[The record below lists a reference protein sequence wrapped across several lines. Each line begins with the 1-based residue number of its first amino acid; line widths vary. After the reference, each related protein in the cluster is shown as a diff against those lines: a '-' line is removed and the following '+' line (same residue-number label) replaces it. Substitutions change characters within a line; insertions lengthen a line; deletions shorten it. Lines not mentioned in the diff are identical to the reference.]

1 MSLLNAEA
9 AGERSWLRHYPA
21 GVQWAQTITTSTV
34 SELLSASAHRWP
46 ERLALEH
53 GAQRWSYR
61 QLDDVVTRL
70 ARTLAAQ
77 SLARP
82 GAVVALWMANRP
94 EQVLYAL
101 AALRAGA
108 TLVLLS
114 PLDAPA
120 TQAGKLADCG
130 ASVLVADHALWTPMT
145 HVLAGTPLQTLIH
158 VGAEDEPVDTP
169 PRLCLL
175 RSDHLLAADVPQAAL
190 PPIDAD
196 MPALLQYTG
205 GTTGV
210 PRAAVLTHGNLTA
223 ACEQYWHITHGAPA
237 ILEDG
242 RETLLLC
249 LPLFHIYA
257 FTANLLFGLRLGASI
272 LLQARFDAATVI
284 ACVGERRVTM
294 FSGVP
299 TMYAL
304 LIDACAG
311 ARPDL
316 SSLRFCLSGGA
327 PLPGETHRAFETL
340 TGLRLTEGW
349 GMTETASAGTYAPPT
364 GMVKIGSCGLPIP
377 GVDLRLVD
385 LDDFDRPAAAGAAG
399 ELCIRGPNVMRNY
412 LGQVPHLQGVFTA
425 DGYLR
430 TGDIAHIDEDG
441 YVHIVDRLKDMM
453 LCGGYNVYPRAIEEA
468 LYAHPAVQD
477 ALVIGI
483 PDAIRG
489 QVPKAFVQL
498 RPQAAGFSLDELKAF
513 LRGRVGRHEMVQ
525 ALEFRAELPRTAVG
539 KLSKKA
545 LLEGAGEGAP

>member
-1 MSLLNAEA
+1 MPQAEA
-9 AGERSWLRHYPA
+9 TIERPWLRHYPA
-21 GVQWAQTITTSTV
+21 GVQWAQTIVPSTV
-34 SELLSASAHRWP
+34 PELLRASAHRWP
-46 ERLALEH
+46 DRLALEC
-53 GAQRWSYR
+53 GTQRWSYR
-61 QLDDVVTRL
+61 QLDDAVTRL
-70 ARTLAAQ
+70 ARTLVAQ

-82 GAVVALWMANRP
+82 GAVVALWMGNRR

-101 AALRAGA
+101 AVLRAGA
-108 TLVLLS
+108 ALVLLS

-120 TQAGKLADCG
+120 TLAGKLADCG
-130 ASVLVADHALWTPMT
+130 ASVLVAERALWATMAD
-145 HVLAGTPLQTLIH
+145 VLAGTSLQTLVD
-158 VGAEDEPVDTP
+158 VGAEDEPVGTP
-169 PRLCLL
+169 SRLSRLQ
-175 RSDHLLAADVPQAAL
+175 SDHLRATDAPHAPL
-190 PPIDAD
+190 PRIGAD

-210 PRAAVLTHGNLTA
+210 PKAAVLTHGNLTA
-223 ACEQYWHITHGAPA
+223 ACEQYWHITHGVPA

-272 LLQARFDAATVI
+272 LLQSRFDAAAVI

-327 PLPGETHRAFETL
+327 PLPGETHRAFESL

-364 GMVKIGSCGLPIP
+364 GPIKIGSCGLPIP
-377 GVDLRLVD
+377 GVDLRFVD
-385 LDDFDRPAAAGAAG
+385 LDDFDRPAAAGSAG
-399 ELCIRGPNVMRNY
+399 ELCIRGPNVMRHY
-412 LGQVPHLQGVFTA
+412 LGQAPHLQGVFTA

-430 TGDIAHIDEDG
+430 TGDIARIDEDG

-477 ALVIGI
+477 ALVVGI
-483 PDAIRG
+483 PDALKG

-498 RPQAAGFSLDELKAF
+498 RPQAAGFSLDELKTF
-513 LRGRVGRHEMVQ
+513 LKGRVGRHEMVQ

-545 LLEGAGEGAP
+545 LLDGERGAAP

>member
-1 MSLLNAEA
+1 MPQEEA
-9 AGERSWLRHYPA
+9 PIERPWLRHYPA
-21 GVQWAQTITTSTV
+21 GVQWAQTIATSTV
-34 SELLSASAHRWP
+34 PELLRASAHRWP
-46 ERLALEH
+46 DRLALEH

-70 ARTLAAQ
+70 ARTLVTQA
-77 SLARP
+77 LARP
-82 GAVVALWMANRP
+82 GAVVALWMGNRA

-108 TLVLLS
+108 ALVLLS

-120 TQAGKLADCG
+120 TLAGKLVDCR
-130 ASVLVADHALWTPMT
+130 ASVLVADRALWAPM
-145 HVLAGTPLQTLIH
+145 AGTLTDTPLQTLVD
-158 VGAEDEPVDTP
+158 VGADGDPGDDL
-169 PRLCLL
+169 PRLHLL
-175 RSDHLLAADVPQAAL
+175 RSDLLLVADAPHAVL
-190 PPIDAD
+190 PSLAPD

-210 PRAAVLTHGNLTA
+210 PKAAVLTHGNLTA
-223 ACEQYWHITHGAPA
+223 ACEQYWHITHGVPA

-272 LLQARFDAATVI
+272 LLQPRFDAASVI

-304 LIDACAG
+304 LINACAG

-327 PLPGETHRAFETL
+327 PLPGETHRAFESL

-385 LDDFDRPAAAGAAG
+385 LDDFDRSAPAGSAG
-399 ELCIRGPNVMRNY
+399 ELCIRGPNVMREY
-412 LGQVPHLQGVFTA
+412 LGQAPHLHGIFTA

-430 TGDIAHIDEDG
+430 TGDIARIDEDG

-468 LYAHPAVQD
+468 LYAHPAVLD

-483 PDAIRG
+483 PDAIKG

-498 RPQAAGFSLDELKAF
+498 RPQAADFSLDELKAF
-513 LRGRVGRHEMVQ
+513 LQGRVGRHEMVQ

-539 KLSKKA
+539 KLSKKG
-545 LLEGAGEGAP
+545 LLEGAGGSAP